1 MDINIGETLFIIVG
15 AAISISVGELV
26 SWFLVYRNED
36 YKDLVSRIETAVA
49 KYNKEKESFVK

>member
-26 SWFLVYRNED
+26 SWFLVYRNAD